1 MYQTELR
8 QILRGNEKNDEA
20 MNLRLMMYQQYPAPL
35 TERDRAQVTYAET
48 KAREEEL
55 FNKYYGNENSMQIEE
70 M

>member
-1 MYQTELR
+1 
-8 QILRGNEKNDEA
+8 

-35 TERDRAQVTYAET
+35 TERDRAQVTYVET
-48 KAREEEL
+48 KVREEEL